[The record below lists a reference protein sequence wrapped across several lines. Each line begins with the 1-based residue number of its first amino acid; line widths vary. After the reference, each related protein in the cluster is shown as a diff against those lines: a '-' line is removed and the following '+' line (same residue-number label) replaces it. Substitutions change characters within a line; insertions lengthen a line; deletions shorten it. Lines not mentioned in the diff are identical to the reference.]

1 MGHGTVTMI
10 YLGTALRSVG
20 WCQQNHTKE
29 VESRSSSSE
38 KNTLTCGQRNQST
51 QKQVSWGTSEEP
63 KLDRD
68 MWQKW
73 NVLEKMCRME
83 TSFLI
88 SLTLLSNNNDWPP
101 RKFLHQLQ
109 VILKHNPHY
118 QYTMD
123 QTTKSWSERERHT
136 HTTNSETRIERKWER
151 KRKNP
156 EESKCYFRVSEQTL
170 DLIHWQSKLNW
181 ISHASAQGAVL
192 SKGERQRKN
201 YGERESEKNWDQ
213 NDRDTGRKKEE
224 ETESTMWH
232 VLHT

>member
-109 VILKHNPHY
+109 VILKHTPALPIHNGPNY
-118 QYTMD
+118 QEL
-123 QTTKSWSERERHT
+123 K
-136 HTTNSETRIERKWER
+136 R
-151 KRKNP
+151 KR
-156 EESKCYFRVSEQTL
+156 ET
-170 DLIHWQSKLNW
+170 
-181 ISHASAQGAVL
+181 HAHNQ
-192 SKGERQRKN
+192 QRDSDWKKV
-201 YGERESEKNWDQ
+201 RE
-213 NDRDTGRKKEE
+213 KEE
-224 ETESTMWH
+224 EPWRKQMLFQSVRTNSRPNSLTVKIELDITRICAGRCFE
-232 VLHT
+232 